1 MKRAFTLIEIL
12 IVVIILGILATI
24 TTQIIYKVYQNY
36 YISRS
41 ANKLNFESE
50 LILNKIAAKLQLR
63 VPNSTIAVKC
73 TLNDNGCANGNVLGF
88 KAVSTINSATASQYP
103 VLEWLQKDIYSKRG
117 EFNDTL
123 KRVIPGWAGF
133 VDLVNTVDYGNDR
146 YQITL
151 PYSNFDIV
159 KEIDSNWSAAWGING
174 NIFQNRYEVLIF
186 SGADS
191 RGDFTDINNS
201 YGYYGNKAYNVFKI
215 NSYSVSITANNT
227 PKTVATVEAID
238 KSNKT
243 NVYEQF
249 FLINTAV
256 AIVPVKDFNS
266 NDYNLTLRF
275 NYFPWNDQNYTDGNS
290 TVLATHITQFR
301 FKEQNGVM
309 RIYICV
315 SDPKIEV
322 EVKGKKEKLS
332 VCKEK
337 VVF

>member
-1 MKRAFTLIEIL
+1 MKKAFTLIEVL

-24 TTQIIYKVYQNY
+24 ATNIIYKVYQNY
-36 YISRS
+36 YISRA
-41 ANKLNFESE
+41 ANRLNFESE
-50 LILNKIAAKLQLR
+50 RILNVIASKLQLR

-73 TLNDNGCANGNVLGF
+73 DVDNDNCKNGVIDDF
-88 KAVSTINSATASQYP
+88 KAVSLVDEQHAQEYP

-123 KRVIPGWAGF
+123 QRVVPGWASF
-133 VDLVNTVDYGNDR
+133 VDLVNTIDYGNDK

-159 KEIDSNWSAAWGING
+159 KEIDSNWSAQWGING
-174 NIFQNRYEVLIF
+174 DIFQNRYEVLIF
-186 SGADS
+186 SGSDS
-191 RGDFTDINNS
+191 RGDFTDVNNS
-201 YGYYGNKAYNVFKI
+201 YGYYGNNAYNVFKI
-215 NSYSVSITANNT
+215 NSYTVSVTSNNT
-227 PKTVATVEAID
+227 PKTVAVIEAID
-238 KSNKT
+238 KSNNT

-256 AIVPVKDFNS
+256 AIVPIKDSKN
-266 NDYNLTLRF
+266 NDFNLTLRF
-275 NYFPWNDQNYTDGNS
+275 NYYPWNDQKYTDGNS
-290 TVLATHITQFR
+290 SILATHITQFR

-315 SDPKIEV
+315 SDPNV
-322 EVKGKKEKLS
+322 EVDVDGKKEKLS